1 VDWLLSVTKSIL
13 IGGFHALSTF
23 VGCNTRGTISLQKM
37 SPSTTTSK
45 VVLRSLYRNLLRSSA
60 IFDNNATYASLIHR
74 SGIYHDWDECI
85 SRLERKQR
93 SRDTVTTPS
102 SSNHDSKNKY
112 NKETNIPRSWAKNL
126 SRSYTDLQTE
136 YENRKEYFRQRFG
149 TDDMFDDEDEDID
162 TGDLVTNTSSN
173 YKHEEEYSISEDP
186 KYVLFRQ
193 LLCELFTSTMN
204 GNNNG
209 ITKADNKWPKQ
220 WPINE
225 EGYYESRTQQQV
237 PLMKFPSQ
245 IKKDGGLG
253 LRQMIQREFRAPSVE
268 ERLSKSVMLSNVKSE
283 IMKEN
288 DVPVPSTTDD
298 KEEVA
303 EVCPSS
309 SYIDNNIR
317 LQTAFLALQEL
328 NRKQAWVEQ
337 ISLPHSYSN
346 QLRLIQAA
354 KGVSKS
360 DDDTNTDGKMN
371 KSLKSGTYLIA
382 HPLMAGYFAKSVIVL
397 LDHSDGETKKEE
409 EDNDDSKE
417 GESSGGTYGL
427 IINRL
432 ALKQQIT
439 TSSSSNIQLDIL
451 RQQWEEKQS
460 KLGDEQAVG
469 SADIDTFEAT
479 TPIDSTA
486 TTTQSTLRPISL
498 LQAINDTD
506 LPESVQMAFGDSHV
520 RDGGPVN
527 LSLQMIHR
535 KQKSEQDD
543 TNDDDD
549 SEESQKESKVGGT
562 ELGSDDSKDSTIFF
576 GGDVINASYRVS
588 AGTDDVDDYSFI
600 IGASCWSPGQL
611 EHEIQR
617 GCWLPFQG
625 PASMALT
632 GMCEHN
638 DIASSEENGNDS
650 ESKLSLFPPR
660 PNHSTTSVAG
670 SATKGEASQQLKARP
685 DLWLSIMCAL
695 GKEEADLAYMMLDTP
710 QATDSLGDACDNI
723 ER

>member
-1 VDWLLSVTKSIL
+1 
-13 IGGFHALSTF
+13 
-23 VGCNTRGTISLQKM
+23 
-37 SPSTTTSK
+37 
-45 VVLRSLYRNLLRSSA
+45 
-60 IFDNNATYASLIHR
+60 
-74 SGIYHDWDECI
+74 
-85 SRLERKQR
+85 LERKRR
-93 SRDTVTTPS
+93 SRDNTSPS
-102 SSNHDSKNKY
+102 SSSNDGTNKN

-149 TDDMFDDEDEDID
+149 TDDMFDDEDDDID

-173 YKHEEEYSISEDP
+173 YKHEEEYSITEDP

-193 LLCELFTSTMN
+193 LLCELFTSTKN
-204 GNNNG
+204 GNSNG
-209 ITKADNKWPKQ
+209 ITKVDSKWPKQ

-225 EGYYESRTQQQV
+225 EGYYESRVQQV

-245 IKKDGGLG
+245 IIKDGGLG
-253 LRQMIQREFRAPSVE
+253 LREMIQREFRAPSVE
-268 ERLSKSVMLSNVKSE
+268 ERLSKGTMLSNTKSE

-288 DVPVPSTTDD
+288 DVPLTSDD
-298 KEEVA
+298 KEMGEVY
-303 EVCPSS
+303 PSS
-309 SYIDNNIR
+309 SYIDNEIR
-317 LQTAFLALQEL
+317 IQTAFLALQEL

-409 EDNDDSKE
+409 EDDDDSKE

-439 TSSSSNIQLDIL
+439 TSSSSSIQLDLL

-460 KLGDEQAVG
+460 NLGDDQAVG
-469 SADIDTFEAT
+469 TADTDTSET

-486 TTTQSTLRPISL
+486 TTQSTLRPISL

-543 TNDDDD
+543 TNVDD
-549 SEESQKESKVGGT
+549 EKESQKESKVGGT
-562 ELGSDDSKDSTIFF
+562 ELGSDDNKDSTILF
-576 GGDVINASYRVS
+576 GGDVIDASYRVT

-617 GCWLPFQG
+617 GCWLPFKG

-638 DIASSEENGNDS
+638 YIASSEENGNDS

-670 SATKGEASQQLKARP
+670 SATTGESSQRPKARP

-695 GKEEADLAYMMLDTP
+695 GEEEADLAYMMLDTP
-710 QATDSLGDACDNI
+710 QVTDSLGDLAITSKDSKVI
-723 ER
+723 D

>member
-1 VDWLLSVTKSIL
+1 VDKQEYKYVNNLSCAYHNQDHNASAYQFIKE
-13 IGGFHALSTF
+13 
-23 VGCNTRGTISLQKM
+23 M
-37 SPSTTTSK
+37 SPSTSASK
-45 VVLRSLYRNLLRSSA
+45 VVLRSLYRNLLRSSS
-60 IFDNNATYASLIHR
+60 IFDKNATYASLIHR

-85 SRLERKQR
+85 NRLERKR
-93 SRDTVTTPS
+93 SSTSPSASNDDT
-102 SSNHDSKNKY
+102 NKN

-126 SRSYTDLQTE
+126 TRSYTDLQTE

-173 YKHEEEYSISEDP
+173 YKHQEEYSISEDP

-193 LLCELFTSTMN
+193 LLCELFTSTKTN
-204 GNNNG
+204 DNNG

-225 EGYYESRTQQQV
+225 EGYYESRAHQV

-245 IKKDGGLG
+245 IKQEGGLG
-253 LRQMIQREFRAPSVE
+253 LREMIQREFRAPSVE
-268 ERLSKSVMLSNVKSE
+268 ERLSKSIQSSSNVKSE

-288 DVPVPSTTDD
+288 DVPSTADD
-298 KEEVA
+298 KEMDEVY
-303 EVCPSS
+303 PSS
-309 SYIDNNIR
+309 SYIDNEIR
-317 LQTAFLALQEL
+317 IQTAFLALQEL

-337 ISLPHSYSN
+337 ISLPPSYSN

-354 KGVSKS
+354 KGVRKLD
-360 DDDTNTDGKMN
+360 DDDTDEKIN

-439 TSSSSNIQLDIL
+439 TSSSSSVQLDIL

-469 SADIDTFEAT
+469 SADIDTFETT

-543 TNDDDD
+543 TNVDD
-549 SEESQKESKVGGT
+549 EKESQKESKVGGT
-562 ELGSDDSKDSTIFF
+562 ELGSDVNKDSTILF
-576 GGDVINASYRVS
+576 GGDVIDASYRVT

-617 GCWLPFQG
+617 GCWLPFKG

-638 DIASSEENGNDS
+638 YIASSEENGNDS
-650 ESKLSLFPPR
+650 ESKLSMFPPR
-660 PNHSTTSVAG
+660 PNHTTTSVAG
-670 SATKGEASQQLKARP
+670 SATTGESSQRPKARP

-695 GKEEADLAYMMLDTP
+695 GEEEADLAYMMLDTP
-710 QATDSLGDACDNI
+710 QATDSFGDSCDNF